1 MDSISLA
8 KYSHLLNFHMKT
20 DKTTQA
26 ESVLDAITTRH
37 SVRAFLS
44 DPVNLDQLSDILN
57 RASRAPS
64 GTNMQPW
71 KARVFTGNALT
82 SLCTVVSEA
91 FDEKPQG
98 YNSEVPYYPATW
110 FEPYKS
116 RRRKVGLDLYGL
128 LNLEKGDSAGMH
140 TQHRRNFSFFDAP
153 VGMIFTIHRDLAT
166 GSWLDY
172 GMYLQNIMLA
182 ARAYGLHTCPQAAW
196 ADFHPQIRAHLALP
210 DEEVVV
216 CGMAL
221 GFADWNAVEN
231 QLITERAPISDQVEY
246 FS

>member
-1 MDSISLA
+1 M
-8 KYSHLLNFHMKT
+8 
-20 DKTTQA
+20 DKTLAAHT
-26 ESVLDAITTRH
+26 VLDAMKTRQ
-37 SVRAFLS
+37 SIRAFLPTAVS
-44 DPVNLDQLSDILN
+44 DDQVTEILSHAL
-57 RASRAPS
+57 RAPS

-71 KARVFTGNALT
+71 KTRVLTGKALT
-82 SLCTVVSEA
+82 SLCEVVCEA
-91 FDEKPQG
+91 FDEEPKG
-98 YNSEVPYYPATW
+98 YECEERYYPATW

-128 LNLEKGDSAGMH
+128 LDLGKGDREGMH
-140 TQHRRNFSFFDAP
+140 AQHRRNFTFFDAP

-196 ADFHPQIRAHLALP
+196 ADFHPQIRSHLSLP
-210 DEEVVV
+210 TEEVVV

-221 GFADWNAVEN
+221 GHADWQAVEN
-231 QLITERAPISDQVEY
+231 QLKTDRSPIDEHVTFY
-246 FS
+246 C